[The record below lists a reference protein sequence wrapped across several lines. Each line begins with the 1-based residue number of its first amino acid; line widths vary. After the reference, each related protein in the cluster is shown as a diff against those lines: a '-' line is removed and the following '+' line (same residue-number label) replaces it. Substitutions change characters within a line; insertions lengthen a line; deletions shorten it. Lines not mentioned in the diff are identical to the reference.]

1 MKIWYDKTQINLED
15 FKSEKFLLLP
25 LYSKD
30 VIDTDKDFIGNKW
43 SDTINSNVE
52 YTSIEEAD
60 FIIYH
65 DKYCDDIISFARQVQ
80 VYNHK
85 PILAFF
91 NDDND
96 KPISDTLP
104 DNVYV
109 FRTSINKS
117 KQKLNEFPMPA
128 WSCDFGAPDI
138 RPLRSKPVVSFCG
151 ALTHSTRSECVK
163 TLENNVDIDTN
174 FIIRSSFW
182 GGSPHNSDLRR
193 EYIDNMKGSDM
204 VLCCRGAGNFSY
216 RLYEA
221 LSCGK
226 IPIIIDTDISLPC
239 SNIIDWNRF
248 IITTPKNINH
258 DIKEWW
264 GNIDEDSYID
274 IQKYS
279 RFIYEQYLNP
289 AGFSKYI
296 STYNTFKT
304 WIRSSGMGLYELFK
318 DKGPIKGI
326 EIGCYEGVNAT
337 YLLETLP
344 ELQLTGV
351 DPYDTYIDWNGLNV
365 DYNQG
370 EFKLA
375 KDKIEQVKYK
385 FSRFNIIER
394 TSDDAVSEFEDES
407 VDFVFVD
414 GLHTYEQTLQDCIN
428 YLPKVKPGGII
439 CGHDYNVISG
449 VTKAVDEFSSLH
461 KKSVMALRSS
471 TRAWYWVKE

>member
-1 MKIWYDKTQINLED
+1 
-15 FKSEKFLLLP
+15 
-25 LYSKD
+25 
-30 VIDTDKDFIGNKW
+30 
-43 SDTINSNVE
+43 
-52 YTSIEEAD
+52 
-60 FIIYH
+60 
-65 DKYCDDIISFARQVQ
+65 
-80 VYNHK
+80 
-85 PILAFF
+85 
-91 NDDND
+91 
-96 KPISDTLP
+96 
-104 DNVYV
+104 
-109 FRTSINKS
+109 
-117 KQKLNEFPMPA
+117 
-128 WSCDFGAPDI
+128 
-138 RPLRSKPVVSFCG
+138 
-151 ALTHSTRSECVK
+151 
-163 TLENNVDIDTN
+163 
-174 FIIRSSFW
+174 
-182 GGSPHNSDLRR
+182 
-193 EYIDNMKGSDM
+193 M

-239 SNIIDWNRF
+239 SNIIDWSRF
-248 IITTPKNINH
+248 IITTPENINH

-264 GNIDEDSYID
+264 HNIDEDTYTD

-279 RFIYEQYLNP
+279 RFIYEQYLTP

-344 ELQLTGV
+344 QLQLTGV

-365 DYNQG
+365 DYNEG

-375 KDKIEQVKYK
+375 KDKIEQVKWK
-385 FSRFNIIER
+385 FPKFDIIER

-414 GLHTYEQTLQDCIN
+414 GLHTYEQTIQDCIN

-439 CGHDYNVISG
+439 CGHDYNVIRG
-449 VTKAVDEFSSLH
+449 VTRAVDEFSSLH
-461 KKSVMALRSS
+461 KKSVKDLRSS